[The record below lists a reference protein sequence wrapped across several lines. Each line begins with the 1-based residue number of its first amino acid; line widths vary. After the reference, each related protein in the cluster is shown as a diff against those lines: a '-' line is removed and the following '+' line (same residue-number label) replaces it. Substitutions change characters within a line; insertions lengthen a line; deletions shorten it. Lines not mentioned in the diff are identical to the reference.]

1 MKDICCIGH
10 LTRDKIITPESTVYM
25 AGGTSFYFAHALNH
39 LPKGNTSFQL
49 VTKVGEESMPEI
61 EKMRQEGI
69 DVLCYPSRHSVY
81 FENKY
86 GADTNRRTQRVL
98 AKADPFTLEEVQS
111 LEARVFHL
119 GSLLADDF
127 PIEVVEALSKKG
139 LISIDVQGYLRDVQ
153 GESVHPCQWVGKEH
167 VLAMTDILKLN
178 EYEMQVI
185 TDSND
190 PHTVARKLAS
200 MGVREVVLTFGDYGS
215 LIYVDDQFYE
225 VPAYKPQHLVD
236 ATGCGDTYSAGY
248 LYCRAQGESPLE
260 SGKFAAAMCTLKLE
274 QHGPFSSD
282 VQAVRAVMQRNF
294 QQ

>member
-25 AGGTSFYFAHALNH
+25 AGGTSFYFANALNR
-39 LPKGNTSFQL
+39 LPQEVSFQL

-61 EKMRQEGI
+61 EKMRDAGI
-69 DVLCYPSRHSVY
+69 DVLCFPSRHSVY

-98 AKADPFTLEEVQS
+98 AKADPFTLKEVES
-111 LEARVFHL
+111 LEAKVFHL

-127 PIEVVEALSKKG
+127 PVEVVEALSRKG
-139 LISIDVQGYLRDVQ
+139 LISIDVQGYLRNVH
-153 GESVHPCQWVGKEH
+153 GESVHACQWEGKEN

-190 PHTVARKLAS
+190 PHTVARKLS
-200 MGVREVVLTFGDYGS
+200 DLGVREVVLTFGNYGS
-215 LIYVDDQFYE
+215 LIYSNGEFVE
-225 VPAYKPQHLVD
+225 IPAYKPRRVVD

-248 LYCRAQGESPLE
+248 LYCRSQGMSCKE

-274 QHGPFSSD
+274 QHGPFSRTIDD
-282 VQAVRAVMQRNF
+282 VRSVMR
-294 QQ
+294 

>member
-10 LTRDKIITPESTVYM
+10 LTRDKIITPQSTVYM

-39 LPKGNTSFQL
+39 LPQGKVEFQL
-49 VTKVGEESMPEI
+49 VTKVGEESMTEI

-69 DVLCYPSRHSVY
+69 DVVCHPSRHSVY

-98 AKADPFTLEEVQS
+98 AKADPFTIKEVEQ

-127 PIEVVEALSKKG
+127 PIEVVETLSRKG
-139 LISIDVQGYLRDVQ
+139 LISIDVQGYLREVR
-153 GESVHPCQWVGKEH
+153 GESVHPCAWNDKEQ

-190 PHTVARKLAS
+190 PHTVATKLAR

-215 LIYVDDQFYE
+215 LIYADDQFFE

-248 LYCRAQGESPLE
+248 LYCRSQGMSYTE
-260 SGKFAAAMCTLKLE
+260 SGRFAAAMCTLKLE
-274 QHGPFSSD
+274 QHGPFSRSIAE
-282 VQAVRAVMQRNF
+282 VEAIMKRNA
-294 QQ
+294 

>member
-10 LTRDKIITPESTVYM
+10 LTRDKIITPQSTVYM

-39 LPKGNTSFQL
+39 LPQGKVEFQL
-49 VTKVGEESMPEI
+49 VTKVGEESMTEI

-69 DVLCYPSRHSVY
+69 DVVCHPSRHSVY

-98 AKADPFTLEEVQS
+98 AKADPFTIKEVEQ

-127 PIEVVEALSKKG
+127 PIEVVETLSRKG
-139 LISIDVQGYLRDVQ
+139 LISIDVQGYLREVS
-153 GESVHPCQWVGKEH
+153 GESVHPCPWNDKEQ

-190 PHTVARKLAS
+190 PHTVATKLAR

-215 LIYVDDQFYE
+215 LIYADDQFFE

-248 LYCRAQGESPLE
+248 LYCRSQGMSYAE
-260 SGKFAAAMCTLKLE
+260 SGRFAAAMCTLKLE
-274 QHGPFSSD
+274 QHGPFSRSIAE
-282 VQAVRAVMQRNF
+282 VEAIMKRNA
-294 QQ
+294 

>member
-25 AGGTSFYFAHALNH
+25 AGGTSFYFAHAQNH
-39 LPKGNTSFQL
+39 LPQGKVDFQL
-49 VTKVGEESMPEI
+49 VTKVGEESMAEI

-69 DVLCYPSRHSVY
+69 DV
-81 FENKY
+81 
-86 GADTNRRTQRVL
+86 
-98 AKADPFTLEEVQS
+98 
-111 LEARVFHL
+111 
-119 GSLLADDF
+119 
-127 PIEVVEALSKKG
+127 
-139 LISIDVQGYLRDVQ
+139 QGYLREVR
-153 GESVHPCQWVGKEH
+153 GESVHACQWKEKEQ

-185 TDSND
+185 TDSSD
-190 PHTVARKLAS
+190 PRTVATKLAQ

-215 LIYVDDQFYE
+215 LICADGQFYE
-225 VPAYKPQHLVD
+225 IPAYKPQHLVD

-274 QHGPFSSD
+274 QHGPFSRSID
-282 VQAVRAVMQRNF
+282 EIRYIMTR
-294 QQ
+294 

>member
-10 LTRDKIITPESTVYM
+10 LTRDKIITPQSTVYM

-39 LPKGNTSFQL
+39 LPQGKVEFQL
-49 VTKVGEESMPEI
+49 VTKVGEESMTEI

-69 DVLCYPSRHSVY
+69 DVVCHPSRHSVY

-98 AKADPFTLEEVQS
+98 AKADPFTIKEVEQ

-127 PIEVVEALSKKG
+127 PIEVVETLSRKG
-139 LISIDVQGYLRDVQ
+139 LISIDVQGYLREVS
-153 GESVHPCQWVGKEH
+153 GESVHPCVWNDKEQ

-190 PHTVARKLAS
+190 PHTVATKLAR

-215 LIYVDDQFYE
+215 LIYADDQFFE

-248 LYCRAQGESPLE
+248 LYCRSQGMSYAE
-260 SGKFAAAMCTLKLE
+260 SGRFAAAMCTLKLE
-274 QHGPFSSD
+274 QHGPFSRSIAE
-282 VQAVRAVMQRNF
+282 VEAIMKRNA
-294 QQ
+294 

>member
-10 LTRDKIITPESTVYM
+10 LTRDRIITPESTVYM

-39 LPKGNTSFQL
+39 LPQGKVDFQL
-49 VTKVGEESMPEI
+49 VTKVGEESMAEI

-69 DVLCYPSRHSVY
+69 DVLCFPSRHSVY

-86 GADTNRRTQRVL
+86 GTDSNRRTQRVL
-98 AKADPFTLEEVQS
+98 AKADPFTLDEVEG

-127 PIEVVEALSKKG
+127 PIEVVSAMHERG
-139 LISIDVQGYLRDVQ
+139 LVSIDVQGYLREVR
-153 GESVHPCQWVGKEH
+153 GESVHACQWKEKEQ

-185 TDSND
+185 TDLSD
-190 PHTVARKLAS
+190 PRTVATKLAQ

-215 LIYVDDQFYE
+215 LICADGQFYE
-225 VPAYKPQHLVD
+225 IPAYKPQHLVD

-274 QHGPFSSD
+274 QHGPFSRSID
-282 VQAVRAVMQRNF
+282 EIRYIMTR
-294 QQ
+294 